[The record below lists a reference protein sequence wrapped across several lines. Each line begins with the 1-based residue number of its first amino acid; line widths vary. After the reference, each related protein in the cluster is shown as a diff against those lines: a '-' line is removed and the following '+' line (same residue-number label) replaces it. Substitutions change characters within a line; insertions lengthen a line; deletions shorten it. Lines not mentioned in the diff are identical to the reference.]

1 MSCSHCPDAIHNTNR
16 NDSAPLKKV
25 KRNDFTKCEQHETQS
40 RRVKIKFKILEL
52 RDIVV
57 IANAHLGYYYQMF
70 NAILQVNAIYFQ
82 RRKKLLTIINLMSN
96 TRKTYKKKQI
106 LTRFWIRQAQTSL
119 WWDKFLQDKVNWRE
133 NLRISKNSFYM
144 ICDLIAPF
152 ISKNTSYMRQPI
164 SPESHQILLVSE
176 KVVSCIVKNV
186 TEMICQHLGPKFI
199 KLPLTNYGPVL
210 LFYTP

>member
-25 KRNDFTKCEQHETQS
+25 ERNDFRKCEQHETQS
-40 RRVKIKFKILEL
+40 RRVKIKFKISES
-52 RDIVV
+52 RDIIV
-57 IANAHLGYYYQMF
+57 IANALLGYYYQKF

-82 RRKKLLTIINLMSN
+82 RRKKLLTIINLMNN

-106 LTRFWIRQAQTSL
+106 LRRFWIRQAQTSL
-119 WWDKFLQDKVNWRE
+119 RWDKFLQDKVIKIGE
-133 NLRISKNSFYM
+133 KTLESQKSFYM

-152 ISKNTSYMRQPI
+152 ISKNTTYMRQPI

-176 KVVSCIVKNV
+176 KV
-186 TEMICQHLGPKFI
+186 QFL
-199 KLPLTNYGPVL
+199 VL
-210 LFYTP
+210 LRMLLR